1 MLKLAIT
8 GEKMDLKCLSLTS
21 VTLIKVTIKSDYKE
35 IYPSFPV
42 QAWKNAPLTYPQPP
56 TRPSPVGM
64 FYLTKESFLM
74 QKGLLLSQ
82 LLGIKP
88 HISRY
93 LPVQLTK

>member
-1 MLKLAIT
+1 MSYSRYAKLATT
-8 GEKMDLKCLSLTS
+8 GEKMDLKCLRLTS

-74 QKGLLLSQ
+74 QKGFSC
-82 LLGIKP
+82 
-88 HISRY
+88 RNC
-93 LPVQLTK
+93 